1 MCMHHFTA
9 VVKYKDL
16 KFVLEYIW
24 ARTSSLK
31 GSDQAKF
38 AYSNPR
44 IWHWQ
49 FHLLW
54 TISIHYF
61 DRDANRSSRQTRQ
74 ASLPLSDCDQVTV
87 VPSAVVPSIRPGP
100 RMGDVDN
107 HWNVQ
112 AWSHS
117 TQRSGEDEDDEDEEQ
132 MGDVSLHVFFRK
144 GFKVELS
151 LCSYMIVYI
160 TFITTR
166 NCKSITSITNDNF
179 LLYLSISITPLRGI
193 SGNFGPVNQATLKV
207 IAKSHSKVNSAVTD
221 QQDWCQTRLEVTWSL
236 FSGKR

>member
-24 ARTSSLK
+24 ARTPSLK

-44 IWHWQ
+44 TWHWQ

-74 ASLPLSDCDQVTV
+74 ASLPLVGFWLWPSHCGAFCSSPEHPTRSSDGRRGQPLKCSGLKSQHTEEWGGRRWRGWGADGWCFPPCFLPKRLQSTV
-87 VPSAVVPSIRPGP
+87 
-100 RMGDVDN
+100 
-107 HWNVQ
+107 
-112 AWSHS
+112 
-117 TQRSGEDEDDEDEEQ
+117 
-132 MGDVSLHVFFRK
+132 K
-144 GFKVELS
+144 S

-160 TFITTR
+160 TFITTQCN

-207 IAKSHSKVNSAVTD
+207 IAKSHS
-221 QQDWCQTRLEVTWSL
+221 
-236 FSGKR
+236 